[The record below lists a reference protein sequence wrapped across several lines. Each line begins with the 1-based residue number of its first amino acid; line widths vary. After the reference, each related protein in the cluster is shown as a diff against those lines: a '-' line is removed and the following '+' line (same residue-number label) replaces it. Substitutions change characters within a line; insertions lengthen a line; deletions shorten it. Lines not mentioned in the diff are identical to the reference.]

1 MLFGFRHDREPAR
14 LRRHWLNPPQFSEV
28 QPTPTHPAS
37 TPFSVQSP
45 ITCLEFICCGLFS
58 KFPSNEDLIGCLRGV
73 RRVDPGQNDDE
84 SVRVMGYML
93 TSNECLISRV
103 LTDQIKTNDQA
114 ANLVKLI
121 DEVGSPPSS
130 PFAPLLLPALRS
142 FVPLCGVAVG

>member
-1 MLFGFRHDREPAR
+1 M
-14 LRRHWLNPPQFSEV
+14 
-28 QPTPTHPAS
+28 
-37 TPFSVQSP
+37 
-45 ITCLEFICCGLFS
+45 
-58 KFPSNEDLIGCLRGV
+58 

-121 DEVGSPPSS
+121 DEVGSPPNS